1 MKIEQLGSRWRE
13 AYAHLAGTY
22 QITRAAAVARYYRPQ
37 KLYKYFSFDRYWR
50 ANICNGEIV
59 FNDPGNYNDPMD
71 SRWFLDY
78 EKIVRERYRDAGL
91 EWDEAEAG
99 SLVRS
104 TIPLYEED
112 LSYLRHLFRI
122 SCFSESPCSNLM
134 WGHYGGRHHGFC
146 LEYDVGKLI
155 SKFHLILPVIYTE
168 RPFQSWRLIDKR
180 DIDDPLA
187 EITPCLYKSSD
198 WSYEREWRTFLPS
211 EGEGTLI
218 VPAQDCISGIFFGLK
233 GYFDKRNEIEN
244 WARSNNVTVYQME
257 RSYCSYD
264 FVYDRVDDLRQGKQR
279 KGLLL

>member
-1 MKIEQLGSRWRE
+1 MKVGVGIRVSVSKANQNGPVERILEMWIVQSIRGMEDENR
-13 AYAHLAGTY
+13 T
-22 QITRAAAVARYYRPQ
+22 ARLP
-37 KLYKYFSFDRYWR
+37 L
-50 ANICNGEIV
+50 
-59 FNDPGNYNDPMD
+59 
-71 SRWFLDY
+71 
-78 EKIVRERYRDAGL
+78 ERSLCASC
-91 EWDEAEAG
+91 WD
-99 SLVRS
+99 
-104 TIPLYEED
+104 
-112 LSYLRHLFRI
+112 
-122 SCFSESPCSNLM
+122 
-134 WGHYGGRHHGFC
+134 
-146 LEYDVGKLI
+146 
-155 SKFHLILPVIYTE
+155 IYTE

-211 EGEGTLI
+211 KGEGTLI

-233 GYFDKRNEIEN
+233 GYFDERNEIET